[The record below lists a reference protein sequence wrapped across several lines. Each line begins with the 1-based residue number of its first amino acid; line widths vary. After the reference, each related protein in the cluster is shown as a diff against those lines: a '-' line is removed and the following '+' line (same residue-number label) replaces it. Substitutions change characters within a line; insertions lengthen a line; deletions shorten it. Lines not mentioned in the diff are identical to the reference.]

1 MSPIHWR
8 CVKARFSERDLNDD
22 DDHAHDN
29 ESDYE
34 SDPVVDDDKFLGFCD
49 VCAGLSVRSTI

>member
-1 MSPIHWR
+1 M
-8 CVKARFSERDLNDD
+8 KARFSERDLNDD